1 MKFAGVIKI
10 HSHMTRMMK
19 STILSIYQGIPGK
32 RHIQKTYFNQT
43 VSILRTYFLL
53 TNVLC

>member
-1 MKFAGVIKI
+1 MKFAGVVKI
-10 HSHMTRMMK
+10 DSHMTRMMK
-19 STILSIYQGIPGK
+19 STILSIYQGISGE

-43 VSILRTYFLL
+43 VSILRRYFLL